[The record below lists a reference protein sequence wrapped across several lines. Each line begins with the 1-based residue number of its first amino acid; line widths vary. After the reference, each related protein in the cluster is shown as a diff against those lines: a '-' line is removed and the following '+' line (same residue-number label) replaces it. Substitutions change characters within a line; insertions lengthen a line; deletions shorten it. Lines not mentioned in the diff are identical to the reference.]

1 MFGFFDSCFGG
12 RGRLGLPACL
22 GGQPQAGGGV
32 QGQATRPLA
41 MLCCDR
47 ARAQGSMPFGAPK
60 AGSEIELYDNIVH
73 QPLVL
78 SSEPDLETTPPISG
92 ERAFPHCMRPF

>member
-1 MFGFFDSCFGG
+1 MFGFFDSCVRRPWSAGPASPGLG
-12 RGRLGLPACL
+12 RE
-22 GGQPQAGGGV
+22 GQRS
-32 QGQATRPLA
+32 RPLA

-92 ERAFPHCMRPF
+92 ERAFPHCMWPF